1 MSVVTAVLLAT
12 ACVFCGMLAFGEV
25 GRRIGTRRLARDSEG
40 LAKGAGAAEAAVFA
54 LLGLLIAFT
63 FSGAAS
69 RFEDRRHLL
78 TEETNAIG
86 TAYLRVDMLPDD
98 LQPDIRRM
106 FREYTELRASTYVPG
121 DGDASSL
128 LQTEAR
134 AEADR
139 RLARAAA
146 LQSDIWK
153 ASVRASRRPGT
164 PAQVAML
171 VLPAL
176 NNMIDITTT
185 RVMATRNHPPAVIL
199 MLLVG
204 LGLVGALLAGY
215 ATSANASRDW
225 FHSLVF
231 AGILSLT
238 MYVIVDLEYPRLGLI
253 RVDAAD
259 QALVELRRSM

>member
-12 ACVFCGMLAFGEV
+12 ACVFCGMLVFGEV
-25 GRRIGTRRLARDSEG
+25 GRRIGARRLARNPEG
-40 LAKGAGAAEAAVFA
+40 LAQGAGAAEAAVFA

-78 TEETNAIG
+78 TEEANAIG

-106 FREYTELRASTYVPG
+106 FRQYTKLRASTYVPG
-121 DGDASSL
+121 DEAASSL
-128 LQTEAR
+128 LQLENR

-139 RLARAAA
+139 RIARAAA
-146 LQSDIWK
+146 LQSAIWK
-153 ASVRASRRPGT
+153 AAVRASRRPGT
-164 PAQVAML
+164 PAQVSML

-199 MLLVG
+199 LLLVG
-204 LGLVGALLAGY
+204 LGWVGALLAGY
-215 ATSANASRDW
+215 ATSANVSRDW

-259 QALVELRRSM
+259 QVLVELRRSM